1 MLSHYVN
8 FHIFR
13 SRGQLFSAK
22 IPLDDYKRR
31 NNGITYRGIFKS
43 ITELPHDFESYNHK
57 LESVKKKI
65 FDQEKSEDGVF
76 RYNFLFNKKVIEQNG
91 FEVAIMGTASNP
103 NRNEVGA
110 HVCALLN
117 RYAECENYTI
127 FCPSDLREIKVGDSR
142 VYNFDTLRAPE
153 F

>member
-1 MLSHYVN
+1 MGVNKKKLVLSKHLN
-8 FHIFR
+8 FHIYR

-31 NNGITYRGIFKS
+31 NNGITYRGILKS
-43 ITELPHDFESYNHK
+43 ITELPTDFESYNHK

-117 RYAECENYTI
+117 RYAQFGIYRI
-127 FCPSDLREIKVGDSR
+127 FLSLRFFVKSKLV
-142 VYNFDTLRAPE
+142 NPE

>member
-1 MLSHYVN
+1 MLSHHLN

-43 ITELPHDFESYNHK
+43 ITELPQDFESYNHK

-117 RYAECENYTI
+117 RYAQCEKYTI
-127 FCPSDLREIKVGDSR
+127 FLSLRFYEKSKLVNLESLQ
-142 VYNFDTLRAPE
+142 F
-153 F
+153 

>member
-1 MLSHYVN
+1 MFSYHLN

-43 ITELPHDFESYNHK
+43 ITELPTDFESYNHK

-117 RYAECENYTI
+117 RYAQFGIYRI
-127 FCPSDLREIKVGDSR
+127 FLSLRFFVKSKLV
-142 VYNFDTLRAPE
+142 NPE

>member
-1 MLSHYVN
+1 M
-8 FHIFR
+8 
-13 SRGQLFSAK
+13 
-22 IPLDDYKRR
+22 
-31 NNGITYRGIFKS
+31 
-43 ITELPHDFESYNHK
+43 
-57 LESVKKKI
+57 KKKI

>member
-1 MLSHYVN
+1 MLSNHLN
-8 FHIFR
+8 FHIYR

-43 ITELPHDFESYNHK
+43 ITELPTDFESYNHK

-117 RYAECENYTI
+117 RYAQFGIYRI
-127 FCPSDLREIKVGDSR
+127 ILSLRFFVKSKLV
-142 VYNFDTLRAPE
+142 NPE